1 MVRVKD
7 FGRRRCGVG
16 GGSGEGRGGSGQSLN
31 YEFESPSHTGTLLT
45 GLNALRAKGL
55 LLDVTLIT
63 EGQAFQAHRVVLAS
77 VSDYFRAMFTDAMR
91 ESRLSE
97 ICVGGVPAAGMR
109 LLLDYAYSSRLSLN
123 LDNIQDVLAA
133 ASHIQVVAVV
143 EACSNYLQTQLDLE
157 NCVDI
162 ATLSETYS
170 LEGLRSVVYRFM
182 SSHLVEL
189 AQSADFCRLSKMQLE
204 HLLACDL
211 PVNCSEADVLAV
223 TLQWIDIN
231 LSTLSAGQRAHWAQ
245 RLLRRVHLSEVPVE
259 TVVRMEQCDAAL
271 KRLLCAELLR
281 QTKMAAPPPHSPP
294 LPSPHSSSLL
304 NSRGMELAVV
314 KVGGFGIGGIT
325 NEITYFLPSTNKW
338 RHLTSIPHVEQCNY
352 GTAVLDNDLY
362 VVGGCFNQSLQENI
376 HPFGFRYNPME
387 DLWSTMAPMEQERC
401 RFSLT
406 VVGGRLW
413 AVGGASE
420 EGGGGA
426 MGGDGGE
433 GEEGQEG
440 GCACEC
446 YSPLDDC
453 WDLVTPLPAARTQHA
468 AAAYGHHL
476 YVSGGLDRDTAL
488 CSVWRL
494 DTVTGEWEPRAGM
507 LTPRVDHTM
516 VRVGERMLVCG
527 GWYEDVETGNRVLV
541 DTVDCY
547 RLDEDAWHTVTRVPT
562 PRYHA
567 GIVAVHST
575 IYFIGG
581 FHSDAMF
588 DRATAVIECYNL
600 DTDEW
605 TTGEKYPADVWEHTC
620 VTLYIPRCRD
630 DMEVMPSP
638 PTS

>member
-16 GGSGEGRGGSGQSLN
+16 GGAGGRGGGGNQSAVA
-31 YEFESPSHTGTLLT
+31 YEFESPSHTGTLLA
-45 GLNALRAKGL
+45 GLNALRDKGL

-77 VSDYFRAMFTDAMR
+77 VSDYFRAMFTDAML

-109 LLLDYAYSSRLSLN
+109 LLLDYAYSSRLTLN
-123 LDNIQDVLAA
+123 LDNIQDVLSA

-170 LEGLRSVVYRFM
+170 LAGLRSVVYRFM

-189 AQSADFCRLSKMQLE
+189 SQSPDFCRLSKAQLE

-223 TLQWIDIN
+223 TLQWIDAN
-231 LSTLSAGQRAHWAQ
+231 LASLSAGQRLHWAQ

-259 TVVRMEQCDAAL
+259 TVVRGGQQCDAPL
-271 KRLLCAELLR
+271 KRLLCAE
-281 QTKMAAPPPHSPP
+281 SCY
-294 LPSPHSSSLL
+294 
-304 NSRGMELAVV
+304 

-387 DLWSTMAPMEQERC
+387 DFWSTMAPMEQERC

-420 EGGGGA
+420 EGGGA
-426 MGGDGGE
+426 MGGADVVGE
-433 GEEGQEG
+433 GEGRGEG

-468 AAAYGHHL
+468 AAACGHYL

-494 DTVTGEWEPRAGM
+494 DTVTGDWEQRADM
-507 LTPRVDHTM
+507 PVPRVDHTM
-516 VRVGERMLVCG
+516 MLVGDGRILACG
-527 GWYEDVETGNRVLV
+527 GWYEDADTGNRVLV

-547 RLDEDAWHTVTRVPT
+547 RTDHDSWHTLTRVPT

-567 GIVAVHST
+567 GIVHVHST

-588 DRATAVIECYNL
+588 DRATAVVECYNL

-605 TTGEKYPADVWEHTC
+605 TTGEKYPADIWEHTC